1 MQNPCKI
8 HGKSQK
14 VLILHPLIAVSVLA
28 ELLALGAFVLA
39 AAVYLLPPP
48 WVKRTLSKVD
58 DLTARLPG
66 KLDAAFAGEA
76 LRAALPPEAIQA
88 MLHTEL
94 EYLVKEGGPA
104 QEIAELAA
112 ETAGRVIAEQAVG
125 MLASIKKPEVA
136 NALRERGLATRRSL
150 PLAGGI
156 GKLATD
162 AGLMDGLG
170 GLASLLPPEA
180 MQGLIASFLQGMGQQ
195 GGNGGQLGARQ
206 PPQLQGGSPF

>member
-1 MQNPCKI
+1 M
-8 HGKSQK
+8 
-14 VLILHPLIAVSVLA
+14 
-28 ELLALGAFVLA
+28 LA

-58 DLTARLPG
+58 DLTQRLPP

-88 MLHTEL
+88 MLHSEI
-94 EYLVKEGGPA
+94 EYMVKEGGPA

-125 MLASIKKPEVA
+125 MLASIKKPDVA
-136 NALRERGLATRRSL
+136 NALREKGLATRRSL

-180 MQGLIASFLQGMGQQ
+180 IQGLIANFLSGMGQG
-195 GGNGGQLGARQ
+195 GGNGGSLPAMQQ
-206 PPQLQGGSPF
+206 QHPQLQGGSPF

>member
-1 MQNPCKI
+1 M
-8 HGKSQK
+8 
-14 VLILHPLIAVSVLA
+14 
-28 ELLALGAFVLA
+28 
-39 AAVYLLPPP
+39 
-48 WVKRTLSKVD
+48 
-58 DLTARLPG
+58 
-66 KLDAAFAGEA
+66 
-76 LRAALPPEAIQA
+76 
-88 MLHTEL
+88 
-94 EYLVKEGGPA
+94 EGGPA

-125 MLASIKKPEVA
+125 LLASVRKPDVA
-136 NALRERGLATRRSL
+136 RAMQEKGLATRRNL